1 MKKSLDT
8 SPKAEWTQIEIF
20 RLMGPDKRLESAI
33 RLAQTS
39 RELLREG
46 VRLRHPEYREQ
57 EIMLAI
63 IRLSLGESL
72 FRRAYPQA
80 ETIRP

>member
-1 MKKSLDT
+1 MRTLDT
-8 SPKAEWTQIEIF
+8 SPEAERIQLDIF
-20 RLMGPDKRLESAI
+20 RRMGPDKRLESAI

-57 EIMLAI
+57 EIKLAV

-72 FRRAYPQA
+72 FLRAYPQA
-80 ETIRP
+80 ETILP